1 MGGAVSSRLGFAA
14 FVLALIANIPLIAAS
29 VIFAILTMGTRGSVF
44 EALGELLAV
53 IGPIGPG
60 VLGGLS
66 LLALILGIATNVRMP
81 GQRDVVTAIVI
92 VVAGPV
98 LAFAVLGL
106 AILL

>member
-1 MGGAVSSRLGFAA
+1 MSSRLGFAA

-66 LLALILGIATNVRMP
+66 LLALILGIAANVRVP
-81 GQRDVVTAIVI
+81 GQRDGVTAIVI

>member
-1 MGGAVSSRLGFAA
+1 MSSRLGFAA
-14 FVLALIANIPLIAAS
+14 FVLSLVANIPLIAAS

-53 IGPIGPG
+53 IGPIVPA
-60 VLGGLS
+60 VFGGLS
-66 LLALILGIATNVRMP
+66 LLALILGIAANVRVP
-81 GQRDVVTAIVI
+81 GQRDGVTAIVI

>member
-1 MGGAVSSRLGFAA
+1 MSSRLGFAA
-14 FVLALIANIPLIAAS
+14 FVLALVANIPLIAAS

-53 IGPIGPG
+53 IGPIVPA

-66 LLALILGIATNVRMP
+66 LLALILGIAANVRVP
-81 GQRDVVTAIVI
+81 GQRDGVTAIVI

>member
-1 MGGAVSSRLGFAA
+1 MSSRLGFAA
-14 FVLALIANIPLIAAS
+14 FVLALVANIPLIAAS

-53 IGPIGPG
+53 IGPIVPA
-60 VLGGLS
+60 VVGGLS
-66 LLALILGIATNVRMP
+66 LLALVLGIAANVRVP
-81 GQRDVVTAIVI
+81 GQRDGVTAIVI

>member
-1 MGGAVSSRLGFAA
+1 MRSRVGFAA
-14 FVLALIANIPLIAAS
+14 FVLALVANIPLIAAS

-66 LLALILGIATNVRMP
+66 LIALILGIAANVRMP
-81 GQRDVVTAIVI
+81 GQRDGVTAIVI

-98 LAFAVLGL
+98 LAFAALGIAVLL
-106 AILL
+106 

>member
-1 MGGAVSSRLGFAA
+1 VRSRVGFAA
-14 FVLALIANIPLIAAS
+14 FVLALVANIPLIAAS

-66 LLALILGIATNVRMP
+66 LIALILGIAANVRMP
-81 GQRDVVTAIVI
+81 GQRDGVTAIVI

-98 LAFAVLGL
+98 LAFAALGIAVLL
-106 AILL
+106 

>member
-1 MGGAVSSRLGFAA
+1 MSSRLGFAA
-14 FVLALIANIPLIAAS
+14 FVFALVANIPLIAAS

-53 IGPIGPG
+53 IGPIVPA
-60 VLGGLS
+60 VFGGLS
-66 LLALILGIATNVRMP
+66 LIALILGIAANVRVP
-81 GQRDVVTAIVI
+81 GQRDGVTAIVI

-106 AILL
+106 AVLL